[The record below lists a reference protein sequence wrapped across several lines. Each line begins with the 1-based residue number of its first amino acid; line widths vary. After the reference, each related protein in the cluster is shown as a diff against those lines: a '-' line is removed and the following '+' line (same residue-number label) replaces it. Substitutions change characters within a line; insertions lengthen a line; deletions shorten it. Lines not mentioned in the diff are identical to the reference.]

1 MEPGAARQIFER
13 YLQALAERDIATLR
27 ELTHPD
33 FEDLY
38 PQSGELIRGAA
49 NMEAIITNY
58 PGSTTGIG
66 LERIV
71 GGEQRFV
78 RSPLFTIIR
87 VEGDDDTLTGIQRV
101 RYPDGSVWFAIAL
114 CQMKDGLVWRMESYF
129 APSFDPPAW
138 RAPWVEIRSRPT
150 E

>member
-1 MEPGAARQIFER
+1 MEPSAARQIFER

>member
-1 MEPGAARQIFER
+1 MATSASRQIFER
-13 YLQALAERDIATLR
+13 YLRALAERDMSALR

-38 PQSGELIRGAA
+38 PQSGELIRGFA
-49 NMEAIITNY
+49 NLEAVITNY
-58 PGSTTGIG
+58 PGGTTGLG

-71 GGEQRFV
+71 GGEDRFV

-87 VEGDDDTLTGIQRV
+87 VEGDEGALTGIQRV
-101 RYPDGSVWFAIAL
+101 RYQDGSVWMIIAL
-114 CQMKDGLVWRMESYF
+114 CQLKDGLVHRMESYF
-129 APSFDPPAW
+129 APLFDPPAW
-138 RAPWVEIRSRPT
+138 RAPWVEVQPRPG